1 MIKGHLLDERLPK
14 YMHIREYHIEISGNL
29 YTSNWFFF
37 VWVTGEITIT

>member
-14 YMHIREYHIEISGNL
+14 YMHISEYHNEISGNL
-29 YTSNWFFF
+29 YTYNCFF